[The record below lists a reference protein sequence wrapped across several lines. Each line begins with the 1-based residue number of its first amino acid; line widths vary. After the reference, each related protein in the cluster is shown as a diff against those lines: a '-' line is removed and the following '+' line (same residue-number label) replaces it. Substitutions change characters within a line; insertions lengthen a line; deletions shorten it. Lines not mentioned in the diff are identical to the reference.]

1 MKTWAVIKNGVVVD
15 VIAWDGQEP
24 FTPSQD
30 TELVEFDVDGVSP
43 PGREW
48 TYDGQE
54 FIPPKNE

>member
-24 FTPSQD
+24 FTPPQD
-30 TELVEFDVDGVSP
+30 TELVEFDVDGVNP

-48 TYDGQE
+48 TYDGQK

>member
-24 FTPSQD
+24 FTPPQD
-30 TELVEFDVDGVSP
+30 TELVEFDVDGVNP
-43 PGREW
+43 PGRGW

-54 FIPPKNE
+54 FIPPKHE